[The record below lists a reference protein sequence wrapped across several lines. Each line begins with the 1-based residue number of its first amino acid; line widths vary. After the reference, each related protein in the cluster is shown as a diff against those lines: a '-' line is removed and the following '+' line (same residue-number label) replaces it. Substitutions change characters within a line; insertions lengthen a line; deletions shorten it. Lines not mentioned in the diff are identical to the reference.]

1 MSRVRT
7 YEVLYIYCTVYGVGF
22 TLLLLIMSF
31 LEIKL
36 AIKNTKI
43 LIQVQ
48 VRYKLILNLG
58 PAVPFTAN
66 SALLRRV
73 PGFGRKDLG
82 T

>member
-1 MSRVRT
+1 MKLK
-7 YEVLYIYCTVYGVGF
+7 Y
-22 TLLLLIMSF
+22 LLNDDDVMSF

-48 VRYKLILNLG
+48 VRNKLILNLG

-73 PGFGRKDLG
+73 PGFGREDLG
-82 T
+82 A

>member
-1 MSRVRT
+1 
-7 YEVLYIYCTVYGVGF
+7 
-22 TLLLLIMSF
+22 MSF

-48 VRYKLILNLG
+48 VRNKLILNLG

-73 PGFGRKDLG
+73 PGFGREDLG
-82 T
+82 A